1 MTGEMTIGGPVASI
15 RRLYWCTA
23 AFGFLGA
30 VFYLSRGEARGAIG
44 FLLGAAGSIG
54 NLWFWNW
61 LSHLIEPGRSPKKTW
76 QAGLFIGRYLILL
89 GGGYGIVK
97 FLGVSPL
104 AVVLGLLT
112 STAAVLAL
120 LIVEIAQGK
129 SSKTS

>member
-1 MTGEMTIGGPVASI
+1 MISSDLAQSM
-15 RRLYWCTA
+15 RRLYWFTA
-23 AFGFLGA
+23 AFGMIGA
-30 VFYLSRGEARGAIG
+30 VWYLSVGDTRSA
-44 FLLGAAGSIG
+44 LGLVLGGAGSLA

-61 LSHLIEPGRSPKKTW
+61 VSHLIEPGRGPKKTW

-97 FLGVSPL
+97 FLGVNPL

-112 STAAVLAL
+112 STAAVLAM

-129 SSKTS
+129 SSKVT